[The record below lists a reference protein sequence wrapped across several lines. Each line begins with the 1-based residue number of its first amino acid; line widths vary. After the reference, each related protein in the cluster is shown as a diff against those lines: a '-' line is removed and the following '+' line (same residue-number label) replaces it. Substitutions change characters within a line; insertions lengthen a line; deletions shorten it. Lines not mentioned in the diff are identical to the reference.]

1 MSAACA
7 LLDRG
12 HGRPTQAW
20 LHFLRFKIFLTAS
33 FESIE
38 QKALDLALHSVR
50 LDPKDY
56 RAHWVLGGLY
66 LYQRKHARSMA
77 EFDRALRI
85 NPNDA
90 NLLANSAD
98 SLIYCRRTEEA
109 VERCE
114 RAIHLNPNCPDWY
127 WWTLGHAFFHLGRY
141 EDVLEAL
148 ERMTSPDQSRRL
160 LAAAYAHL
168 GRLDEARYEAE
179 EFMKVVCIRSM
190 PKQYRH
196 RAACASRVTGI
207 NSCTITLPSRIL

>member
-7 LLDRG
+7 RLDRG

-33 FESIE
+33 FESIK

-114 RAIHLNPNCPDWY
+114 RAIRHCQTKNLAIFQSPNGCWNSQVFC
-127 WWTLGHAFFHLGRY
+127 A
-141 EDVLEAL
+141 V
-148 ERMTSPDQSRRL
+148 
-160 LAAAYAHL
+160 
-168 GRLDEARYEAE
+168 
-179 EFMKVVCIRSM
+179 
-190 PKQYRH
+190 H
-196 RAACASRVTGI
+196 RKPGI
-207 NSCTITLPSRIL
+207 TNTT